1 MTKLIWYNFA
11 AMNQPEKDS
20 KSRLQA
26 NANLSA
32 MGLAGQIGCVVPV
45 IILSAVLGGVWL
57 DRTFGTN
64 HVFTLLLL
72 LGSLP
77 LSIYLTFQMAMRAVK
92 DIGQSLQPPVS
103 SKPALPEEDETG
115 E

>member
-1 MTKLIWYNFA
+1 M
-11 AMNQPEKDS
+11 QEPEKDQ

-32 MGLAGQIGCVVPV
+32 MGLAGQLGCVIPV
-45 IILSAVLGGVWL
+45 IILLAVLGGVWL
-57 DRTFGTN
+57 DRTFHTE
-64 HVFTLLLL
+64 HIFTLFLLL
-72 LGSLP
+72 ASLP

-92 DIGQSLQPPVS
+92 SINESLKPPSSDKPVQP
-103 SKPALPEEDETG
+103 KEDETG

>member
-1 MTKLIWYNFA
+1 MS
-11 AMNQPEKDS
+11 QPEKDS
-20 KSRLQA
+20 QRRLNA

-32 MGLAGQIGCVVPV
+32 MGLAGQIGCVIPI
-45 IILSAVLGGVWL
+45 IILAAVLGGVWV
-57 DRTFGTN
+57 DRRFDTD

-72 LGSLP
+72 LASLP
-77 LSIYLTFQMAMRAVK
+77 LSVYLTFIMAMRAVK

-103 SKPALPEEDETG
+103 RKPAPPEEDETG

>member
-1 MTKLIWYNFA
+1 MS
-11 AMNQPEKDS
+11 QPEKDQ
-20 KSRLQA
+20 KTRLQT

-45 IILSAVLGGVWL
+45 IILAAVLGGVWL
-57 DRTFGTN
+57 DRTFSTD

-72 LGSLP
+72 FISLP

-92 DIGQSLQPPVS
+92 DISPSLQLPIS
-103 SKPALPEEDETG
+103 RKPAQPEKDETG